1 MMMASAPLLFEE
13 ATNADGVWTLVVR
26 SSDGVV
32 GHMVWTM
39 SAADYYTLRAAAVDP
54 RKDAVLGTA
63 RWTIGGKMMEET
75 PSLGWWV
82 DIDVV
87 LDHVGKPVDPIRESL
102 PSYSLVTWTS
112 AQYSRALPDEA
123 RQPHW
128 FAAAPALAALE
139 TRLNST
145 VKVPRPSDLR
155 GNSPMGPSV
164 LPSQDSPIGV

>member
-63 RWTIGGKMMEET
+63 RWTIGGKIMEET

-87 LDHVGKPVDPIRESL
+87 LDHVGKPVDPIRESR
-102 PSYSLVTWTS
+102 PSYSLVTWDMLQRSTPG
-112 AQYSRALPDEA
+112 LFPMKPDSLIGLQP
-123 RQPHW
+123 RQ
-128 FAAAPALAALE
+128 
-139 TRLNST
+139 R
-145 VKVPRPSDLR
+145 
-155 GNSPMGPSV
+155 
-164 LPSQDSPIGV
+164 

>member
-1 MMMASAPLLFEE
+1 MAVEGKYL
-13 ATNADGVWTLVVR
+13 
-26 SSDGVV
+26 
-32 GHMVWTM
+32 VWTM

-63 RWTIGGKMMEET
+63 RWTIGGKIMEET

-164 LPSQDSPIGV
+164 LSSQDSPIGV